1 MPRLRQRKLVK
12 RVEGDGS
19 IVIEELGKGA
29 FFFLLFCCLISE
41 AGLNLLVDI
50 LKSIPMSG

>member
-29 FFFLLFCCLISE
+29 FFSSSILLF
-41 AGLNLLVDI
+41 D
-50 LKSIPMSG
+50 